1 MSCFSSFGSFAGTPM
16 ALALPPPVAVTVAV
30 ILWPRI
36 MMVSRISVSLV
47 MKAPKGTMIGTVLA
61 TAVKAIF
68 VGAFVGVR
76 QLVVEPIVSAVAV
89 VFVIVGKCGHHGYAQ
104 HQHACHL
111 SSCSWSHDL
120 SPSS

>member
-1 MSCFSSFGSFAGTPM
+1 
-16 ALALPPPVAVTVAV
+16 
-30 ILWPRI
+30 
-36 MMVSRISVSLV
+36 
-47 MKAPKGTMIGTVLA
+47 MKVPKGTMIGTVLA

-104 HQHACHL
+104 HQHGGGATKASARKLATSSRWGMAGSPKASTRRSCGTPRRCSTSWPDAVHL
-111 SSCSWSHDL
+111 LRGGIAARRLHSKA
-120 SPSS
+120 